1 MHMMNRHPEMNSVVE
16 DFQVISADD
25 GVGNVR
31 SGGMES
37 RHGGHEV
44 KAKLTI

>member
-1 MHMMNRHPEMNSVVE
+1 MQMIDHQPEMNSVVE

-31 SGGMES
+31 SGRMES
-37 RHGGHEV
+37 DMNMMDM
-44 KAKLTI
+44 K